1 MLAIDQL
8 HCLSQPGIAFKA
20 RHVRR
25 PQPVRKG
32 PRRASGCSPAPVLKC
47 DQSRTARSHCV
58 SPVTVYMRAHA
69 FLSTF
74 DGYPRTVNSRSLWHK
89 LYVPPILSITRHM
102 CYFLQAS
109 NDHPHLLPF
118 RAEAIVSLISPDCRC
133 LLPAFIQV
141 LESMPK
147 FPVVSE
153 LDLCFK
159 KAICIRRCFEF
170 VCDTTRNL

>member
-1 MLAIDQL
+1 MCPHPQFVLPLGRGSHPPLDGSRVDQKSVVLAIDQL

-89 LYVPPILSITRHM
+89 LYHQFSLS
-102 CYFLQAS
+102 L
-109 NDHPHLLPF
+109 
-118 RAEAIVSLISPDCRC
+118 
-133 LLPAFIQV
+133 
-141 LESMPK
+141 
-147 FPVVSE
+147 
-153 LDLCFK
+153 
-159 KAICIRRCFEF
+159 AICATFF
-170 VCDTTRNL
+170 KHPMTTPIFCPSALKLSYL